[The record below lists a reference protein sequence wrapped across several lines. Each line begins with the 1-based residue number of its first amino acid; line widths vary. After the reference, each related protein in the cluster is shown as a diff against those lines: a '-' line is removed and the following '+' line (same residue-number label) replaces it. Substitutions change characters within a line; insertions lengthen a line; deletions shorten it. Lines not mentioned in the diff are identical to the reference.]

1 MINRHSLQWRLQMQP
16 ITWLLFSFIGLSL
29 VISRPVYAAELS
41 LTISIGQVQ
50 VVEDPTASASLDQIL
65 ASSTRFIDLQGTAP
79 NYNLTNSAYWFRI
92 PVQNQQYVP
101 DTFYLEIKNSTL
113 DYVTL
118 YVVHNGVLREIIQ
131 SGDQMAARDRP
142 YLATTL
148 VLPFDLLASEATDLY
163 LRVQTESAALLVPF
177 ALLDEKALQAEVVF
191 GWVFHGAI
199 LGLFG
204 ALFIYNLFIFLLLR
218 SRLYFYYIL
227 FLPTAYLG
235 GTAIGGFGPAY
246 LYPGNT
252 WLGNEGL
259 SFFSGLSFTLILLMT
274 REFLY
279 TWEERWLDRLLQCFS
294 VVALVQSL
302 APFLLAKGS
311 SQGVDIVLIFIYPLV
326 CILAGVIAWRQGRAE
341 ARFYIIGQAASW
353 SSLFC
358 FGLFI
363 TGVLPYHFLLKESM
377 SLGIAIDAFLLSLAL
392 ADRIRILQQ
401 HTVAAKEELERL
413 VIERTAEIKTLHGI
427 LPICANCK
435 KIRDDQGAWQ
445 QLEAYISQHT
455 DAQFSHGI
463 CADCM
468 QVMYPE
474 VYRRRQAAVG

>member
-1 MINRHSLQWRLQMQP
+1 MKSMIG
-16 ITWLLFSFIGLSL
+16 LLLCLSGLSL
-29 VISRPVYAAELS
+29 FITGTAYAAELPP
-41 LTISIGQVQ
+41 TFIMGQVQ
-50 VVEDPTASASLDQIL
+50 VVEDPTTSASLDQIL
-65 ASSTRFIDLQGTAP
+65 APSTRFIDLQGTAP
-79 NYNLTNSAYWFRI
+79 NYNLTTSAYWFRI
-92 PVQNQQYVP
+92 PVQNQQQVP
-101 DTFYLEIKNSTL
+101 HTFYLEIKNPTL
-113 DYVTL
+113 DHVTL
-118 YVVHNGVLREIIQ
+118 YVMRNGVARETIQ

-148 VLPFDLLASEATDLY
+148 VLPFDLVANEATALY

-177 ALLDEKALQAEVVF
+177 ALLDERALQAEVVF
-191 GWVFHGAI
+191 GWVFHGVI

-227 FLPTAYLG
+227 FLPIAYLG
-235 GTAIGGFGPAY
+235 SAALGGFGPAY

-259 SFFSGLSFTLILLMT
+259 GFFTGLSFTLILLMT
-274 REFLY
+274 REFLH
-279 TWEERWLDRLLQCFS
+279 TWEERWLDRLVQGFC

-302 APFLLAKGS
+302 APFVLPKGS
-311 SQGVDIVLIFIYPLV
+311 SQGIDIVLIFIYPPV

-353 SSLFC
+353 SSLFG

-363 TGVLPYHFLLKESM
+363 AGVLPYHFLLKESL
-377 SLGIAIDAFLLSLAL
+377 SLGIAIDALLLSLAL

-401 HTVAAKEELERL
+401 RTVAAEEQARKNLEIRQEELERL
-413 VIERTAEIKTLHGI
+413 VVERTAEIKTLQGI
-427 LPICANCK
+427 LPICSNCK
-435 KIRDDQGAWQ
+435 KIRDEQGAWQ

-455 DAQFSHGI
+455 DAQFSHGM
-463 CADCM
+463 CADCL

-474 VYRRRQAAVG
+474 VYRRRQARGG